1 MTAIGT
7 TETSTSI
14 TTIISTGTPIG
25 TSIVVKLARATGGST
40 TRNTVEMLPMEIEG
54 RPTNSVAEVR
64 VAPGEPVVRVEL
76 AELVVQ
82 VASVEPVVRVDLA
95 VPVASAE
102 PVVQVAL
109 AVQAASEELVVQ
121 VGPAVRVALVG
132 PASPVVLAVRVVSE
146 EPVVP
151 VELAELEP
159 GPVAVAVKTKSVTA
173 VLRYGLLAAL
183 AAEDLVVAV
192 VGITREPAAAEAVV
206 AWAAAE

>member
-1 MTAIGT
+1 MG
-7 TETSTSI
+7 TSTSI

-76 AELVVQ
+76 AELAVP

-102 PVVQVAL
+102 PVVRAGLVAL
-109 AVQAASEELVVQ
+109 ALVQ
-121 VGPAVRVALVG
+121 
-132 PASPVVLAVRVVSE
+132 
-146 EPVVP
+146 
-151 VELAELEP
+151 
-159 GPVAVAVKTKSVTA
+159 VAVALRTKSVTA
-173 VLRYGLLAAL
+173 ALRYGLLAAL

-192 VGITREPAAAEAVV
+192 VETTREPAAAEAVV